1 MIGKMVA
8 LGFDMATLPA
18 RLTLRGT
25 RALMAIPADFGGFME
40 QLRQTS
46 GEMSREVRR
55 IMDTVDAE
63 MNDKAGHLSPEQ
75 KQQAAEL
82 ALGAAEKHLSM
93 AVVDVFRALWLA
105 VSAAESMNRDR
116 GPVTIDQKPETRA
129 KGH

>member
-1 MIGKMVA
+1 VIEKMVA

-18 RLTLRGT
+18 RLTLRGAQ
-25 RALMAIPADFGGFME
+25 ALMAMPADFGGFME

-63 MNDKAGHLSPEQ
+63 MNYKAGHLSPEQ

-82 ALGAAEKHLSM
+82 ALDAAEKHLGM
-93 AVVDVFRALWLA
+93 AVVDLFRALWLA
-105 VSAAESMNRDR
+105 VSAAESLDRDR
-116 GPVTIDQKPETRA
+116 GPATIDQEPETRQR
-129 KGH
+129 GR